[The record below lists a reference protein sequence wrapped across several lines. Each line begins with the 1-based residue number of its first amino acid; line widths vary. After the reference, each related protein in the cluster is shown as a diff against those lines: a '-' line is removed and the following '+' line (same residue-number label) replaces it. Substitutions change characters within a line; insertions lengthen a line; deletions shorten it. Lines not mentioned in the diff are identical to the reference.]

1 MAQIRE
7 TLTLYDE
14 FTKTFTQYIRLG
26 GQAASVTN
34 QVDDSTEKL
43 SQSQKAAANSADN
56 LAGKLKSLIG
66 GYLSLKG
73 AQSMLSLSDTMTAT
87 TARLDMMNDGLQ
99 TTSELNDMIFQSAS
113 RARGSYQ
120 DMADMVAKLG
130 TLAPDAF
137 GSSEEIVAFAEQIS
151 KQMVIAGTSTTG
163 AQAAMLQL
171 TQAMSS
177 GVLRGEE
184 LNSILEQTP
193 TIAQAIADYMG
204 VSVGKMREMASEGAI
219 TADVVKNAMFAAAEE
234 TNAKFEQMPM
244 TWGQVWTQIQNIV
257 IQASEPILRVISSIA
272 DNMDTLAPI
281 FIGVAS
287 AVAIYAAA
295 MAIHNA
301 VTWLSVA
308 ANRALIA
315 TMLKNPFLWIA
326 IAIGVVIAVIY
337 RWVQAVGGL
346 RIAWLIVVDAVL
358 FAWDTLKTG
367 FMTGVYWVMDL
378 WDTLG
383 FKLQSVGASIANF
396 MGDTKVAVLTI
407 LQDMV
412 NGAIDLINKLINTV
426 NKLPGVS
433 IETISHVTFA
443 STAAIEN
450 EAAKAGRAEELEAAR
465 AQLEADKA
473 ERADKLAQM
482 WAERDTEH
490 AARQAEIDQLQAAAK
505 AADEAGGG
513 AGIPP
518 APDYTP
524 ELEGIGSDVGSI
536 KKSISASD
544 EDLKSLVDIAE
555 RRYVNR
561 INVTAQTPVITVNGQ
576 NTGNTAADRQNLAN
590 AIRDILLEQAASGSL
605 RSTARAF

>member
-1 MAQIRE
+1 MAQILE
-7 TLTLYDE
+7 KLTLYDE
-14 FTKTFTQYIRLG
+14 FTNTFTQYIRLG
-26 GQAASVTN
+26 EQAVNVTSQVTN
-34 QVDDSTEKL
+34 STEEL
-43 SQSQKAAANSADN
+43 SQSQNTAAASMEHMANS
-56 LAGKLKSLIG
+56 LKSLIG
-66 GYLSLKG
+66 GYLGLKG
-73 AQSMLSLSDTMTAT
+73 LKSMFSLSDTIAAT

-99 TTSELNDMIFQSAS
+99 TTGELNDMIFQSAS

-204 VSVGKMREMASEGAI
+204 VSVGQMREMAAEGVI
-219 TADVVKNAMFAAAEE
+219 TADVVKNAMFAAADE
-234 TNAKFEQMPM
+234 TNARFEEMPY
-244 TWGQVWTQIQNIV
+244 TWSQVWTQIQNISTTALQPLLNLV
-257 IQASEPILRVISSIA
+257 GSAA
-272 DNMDTLAPI
+272 DWIGQHLDTLIPVLY
-281 FIGVAS
+281 GLAS
-287 AVAIYAAA
+287 
-295 MAIHNA
+295 
-301 VTWLSVA
+301 
-308 ANRALIA
+308 
-315 TMLKNPFLWIA
+315 
-326 IAIGVVIAVIY
+326 AIGVVVAAYAVWRISQLLLNAAMLASPMTWLVLAIAAVVGVIVALIN
-337 RWVQAVGGL
+337 RVGGL

-358 FAWDTLKTG
+358 LAWDTLKVG

-396 MGDTKVAVLTI
+396 MGDTKVAVLNI

-433 IETISHVTFA
+433 METIDHVTFA
-443 STAAIEN
+443 SAAAIEN
-450 EAAKAGRAEELEAAR
+450 EAAKSARDAELETAR
-465 AQLEADKA
+465 AQLEADQA

-490 AARQAEIDQLQAAAK
+490 AARQAEIDRLQAAAK

-513 AGIPP
+513 AYTP
-518 APDYTP
+518 APPDYTP

-536 KKSISASD
+536 KKSVSASD
-544 EDLKSLVDIAE
+544 EDLKALVDIAE

-561 INVTAQTPVITVNGQ
+561 VNVTAQTPVITVNGQ
-576 NTGNTAADRQNLAN
+576 NTGNTAADRQSLAN
-590 AIRDILLEQAASGSL
+590 AIRDILLEQSASGSL
-605 RSTARAF
+605 RSTASAF